1 MILPV
6 TVYGDPLLRKV
17 TQPITKD
24 YEGLNELIE
33 NMYETM
39 YNADGVGLASP
50 QVGLN
55 IRLFIVDTTPAA
67 TDEEPDLKNF
77 KKAFINPTVISSAGE
92 PWEMEE
98 GCLSLPNIHENVTRD
113 EEVTI
118 EYTNENW
125 EQKTETYNGYK
136 ARVILHEYD
145 HLQGKLFIDY
155 ISPLRKRLLK
165 SKLMAISKGKANISY
180 RIKAPRK

>member
-6 TVYGDPLLRKV
+6 TVYGDPLLRKI

-24 YEGLNELIE
+24 YPGLSEIIE
-33 NMYETM
+33 NMFETM
-39 YNADGVGLASP
+39 YNADGVGLAAP

-55 IRLFIVDTTPAA
+55 IRLFVVDPAPAA
-67 TDEEPDLKNF
+67 DEEEPHLKDF
-77 KKAFINPTVISSAGE
+77 KRVFINPEVISTNGQ

-98 GCLSLPNIHENVTRD
+98 GCLSLPNIRENVTRD

-118 EYTNENW
+118 KYLDENW
-125 EQKTETYNGYK
+125 VEKTETHNGFA

-145 HLQGKLFIDY
+145 HLDGKLFIDY

-165 SKLMAISKGKANISY
+165 SKLIAISKGKANASY
-180 RIKAPRK
+180 RTKAPK

>member
-17 TQPITKD
+17 TQPISKD
-24 YEGLNELIE
+24 YEGIHELIE
-33 NMYETM
+33 NMFETM
-39 YNADGVGLASP
+39 YNADGVGLAAP

-55 IRLFIVDTTPAA
+55 IRLFVMDTTPAA
-67 TDEEPDLKNF
+67 NDDEPDLKGF
-77 KKAFINPTVISSAGE
+77 KKAFINPKIISSAGE

-118 EYTNENW
+118 EYTDENW
-125 EQKTETYNGYK
+125 ERKTETYNSYR

-145 HLQGKLFIDY
+145 HLEGKLFIDY

-165 SKLMAISKGKANISY
+165 SKLMAITKGKTNASY
-180 RIKAPRK
+180 RIKVPK

>member
-17 TQPITKD
+17 TQPITKE
-24 YEGLNELIE
+24 YEGLSELIQ

-39 YNADGVGLASP
+39 YNADGVGLAAP

-55 IRLFIVDTTPAA
+55 IRLFIVDASPAA
-67 TDEEPDLKNF
+67 DDNEPHLKDF
-77 KKAFINPTVISSAGE
+77 KKAFINPEIITTDGE

-98 GCLSLPNIHENVTRD
+98 GCLSLPNIRENVIRD
-113 EEVTI
+113 EGVTI
-118 EYTNENW
+118 KYFNENW
-125 EQKTETYNGYK
+125 ESKTETYHGFA

-145 HLQGKLFIDY
+145 HLDGKLFIDY

-165 SKLMAISKGKANISY
+165 SKLMAISKGKANASY
-180 RIKAPRK
+180 RTKAPR

>member
-1 MILPV
+1 MILPI

-17 TQPITKD
+17 SQAID
-24 YEGLNELIE
+24 QQYEGLQELIA

-39 YNADGVGLASP
+39 YNAEGVGLAAP
-50 QVGLN
+50 QIGLN
-55 IRLFIVDTTPAA
+55 IRLFVVDATPVA
-67 TDEEPDLKNF
+67 EEDPALKDF
-77 KKAFINPTVISSAGE
+77 KKAFINPTVLSTTGE

-98 GCLSLPNIHENVTRD
+98 GCLSLPNIREKVVRD
-113 EEVTI
+113 ETVTL
-118 EYTNENW
+118 EYYNEQW
-125 EQKTETYNGYK
+125 EKKTETYKGYA

-165 SKLMAISKGKANISY
+165 GKLVAISKGKASVSY
-180 RIKAPRK
+180 RTRVP